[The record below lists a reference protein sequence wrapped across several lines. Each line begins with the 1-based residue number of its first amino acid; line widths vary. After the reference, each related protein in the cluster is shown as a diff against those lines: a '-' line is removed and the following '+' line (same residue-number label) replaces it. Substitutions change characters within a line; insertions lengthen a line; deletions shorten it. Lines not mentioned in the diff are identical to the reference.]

1 MAIIIEKAKAEDAEA
16 ILKLTKVFG
25 SETDNLSFGES
36 GIPVSVENEASYIA
50 SIENS
55 DTDIF
60 LVARDG
66 KEIVGTGNY
75 TSFPKKRMAHR
86 GEFGISVRKSY
97 WNQGVGTMLMEHI
110 LDFAKNVDWGLER
123 IVRGIAYVAVPIF
136 LMISGATAGIIYINQ
151 YGHSQ
156 YVYFKH
162 IYYCSMIPLY
172 WYIGSKWW

>member
-75 TSFPKKRMAHR
+75 TSFRKKRMAHR

-110 LDFAKNVDWGLER
+110 LDFAKNVAKSEIVSLE
-123 IVRGIAYVAVPIF
+123 VRSDNEAAIHLYRKFGFEKIGTF
-136 LMISGATAGIIYINQ
+136 KG
-151 YGHSQ
+151 
-156 YVYFKH
+156 YFK
-162 IYYCSMIPLY
+162 IADELIDFDIMELFL
-172 WYIGSKWW
+172 